1 MPTTARILAVC
12 TGNICRSPA
21 VERLL
26 AAGLGPGYVVA
37 SAGTRALVGSPID
50 AQVVRLLGSAHVSA
64 AGFAAQQLTGELVR
78 DADLVLALTREHRS
92 AVVRLAPTALR
103 TTFTLRELGRLLT
116 VANLSHLPSDPAAR
130 VAELAERA
138 RAARAE
144 PSARAQ
150 SPEDD
155 DVVDPY
161 GGDGPMFLRAW
172 EELVPPADALVAA
185 LRGHDGDPH
194 VSLTA

>member
-26 AAGLGPGYVVA
+26 AARLGPGYAVA

-50 AQVVRLLGSAHVSA
+50 TQIVRLLGAAHVSA
-64 AGFAAQQLTGELVR
+64 AGFSARQLTSDLVR
-78 DADLVLALTREHRS
+78 EADLVLTLKREHRS
-92 AVVRLAPTALR
+92 AVVRLAPAALR

-116 VANLSHLPSDPAAR
+116 VADLAHLPTDPQAR
-130 VAELAERA
+130 VAELAARA
-138 RAARAE
+138 RAARADA
-144 PSARAQ
+144 SARPAT
-150 SPEDD
+150 PEDD

-172 EELVPPADALVAA
+172 EELVPPVTTLVGA
-185 LRGHDGDPH
+185 LRGGLGDPS